1 MEAEEIVG
9 ALLTPE
15 GQADPYAFYAA
26 AQQLGPVKRF
36 TGQPNLLCMG
46 YAEVNSVL
54 RDSAFGKLEFD
65 SLPEQLRAQLNPDGA
80 YETAAR
86 SVLGTNPP
94 GQRRV
99 RSLINTA
106 FTPRRVAGLEPAIV
120 RMTDALLDDLAVLG
134 AGGEPVD
141 FMENVAFRLPVDV
154 ICELLG
160 IPQEDR
166 YRFRPLASD
175 LIVVLELLDDFK
187 NLGPAD
193 KAAAEMRGYLSDLAE
208 QRRDEP
214 QDDLV
219 SALVAVN
226 DAQDGRLSDVE
237 LIANLVV
244 LFVAGFE
251 TTTNLL
257 GNGIHLGFEHPEI
270 LARVREGAITTAAF
284 VEEVLRYDAPVQLT
298 SRHAVADGAMVGE
311 EPLAKGDRVFLL
323 IGAANRDPRRF
334 ENPNVFDPTRPDNQS
349 LSFGAGIHY
358 CLGQGLA
365 RLEAQIVFEKLL
377 ARFPG
382 IAAAGPAERRSR
394 LAQRG
399 YQTQPVTLGAAI

>member
-1 MEAEEIVG
+1 
-9 ALLTPE
+9 
-15 GQADPYAFYAA
+15 
-26 AQQLGPVKRF
+26 
-36 TGQPNLLCMG
+36 
-46 YAEVNSVL
+46 
-54 RDSAFGKLEFD
+54 
-65 SLPEQLRAQLNPDGA
+65 
-80 YETAAR
+80 
-86 SVLGTNPP
+86 
-94 GQRRV
+94 
-99 RSLINTA
+99 
-106 FTPRRVAGLEPAIV
+106 
-120 RMTDALLDDLAVLG
+120 
-134 AGGEPVD
+134 
-141 FMENVAFRLPVDV
+141 
-154 ICELLG
+154 
-160 IPQEDR
+160 
-166 YRFRPLASD
+166 
-175 LIVVLELLDDFK
+175 LDDFK

-298 SRHAVADGAMVGE
+298 SRHAVADGAMVGQ
-311 EPLAKGDRVFLL
+311 EPLAKGGRVFLL

-349 LSFGAGIHY
+349 LSFGAGIH
-358 CLGQGLA
+358 
-365 RLEAQIVFEKLL
+365 
-377 ARFPG
+377 
-382 IAAAGPAERRSR
+382 
-394 LAQRG
+394 
-399 YQTQPVTLGAAI
+399 